1 MSDMIDPDERDLAE
15 RTAAGCECR
24 VNDSDAWV
32 VWDYP
37 TGQRLNIVDTQD
49 KADYEITRYRG
60 QGYDP
65 TYEMVIV
72 R

>member
-1 MSDMIDPDERDLAE
+1 MSDPQRY
-15 RTAAGCECR
+15 
-24 VNDSDAWV
+24 
-32 VWDYP
+32 VWLIFDYQ
-37 TGQRLNIVDTQD
+37 TGRRLNIVDSQE